1 MIQLESAAKKW
12 LRENG
17 GDLFLCPHQPGNLLI
32 SRRFC
37 SERYR
42 SSQRLKG
49 NGFWFDD
56 RAIYNLRASL
66 LKCRTCSIG
75 KKMGEVEGEP
85 LIGRRN
91 EIQNPSLP
99 LPVRNSGREMDPKRF
114 LSKTKIGGRH
124 GTF

>member
-75 KKMGEVEGEP
+75 KKWGK
-85 LIGRRN
+85 
-91 EIQNPSLP
+91 S
-99 LPVRNSGREMDPKRF
+99 RESRSSAAGTK
-114 LSKTKIGGRH
+114 SKTLR
-124 GTF
+124 FPSP